1 MVGVGNVT
9 VANEGMHNAIKRVRH
24 RGGGEKVATF
34 AYGMLGRENS
44 MRRVG
49 AHVTEKTSR

>member
-34 AYGMLGRENS
+34 AYGMLGGENS
-44 MRRVG
+44 MRCIG
-49 AHVTEKTSR
+49 AHVAEKILC